1 MRALR
6 ASQLTLSI
14 QTVKLSNAFKNRIFI
29 RNNLKLELIEV
40 SYLIVGILQDEKK
53 RSIVKMPVVEIDCHN
68 KSIRNN
74 CSSIIICV
82 VIAKSELFEKSQ
94 KPLFCIPL

>member
-1 MRALR
+1 
-6 ASQLTLSI
+6 
-14 QTVKLSNAFKNRIFI
+14 
-29 RNNLKLELIEV
+29 
-40 SYLIVGILQDEKK
+40 
-53 RSIVKMPVVEIDCHN
+53 MPVVEIDCHN

-82 VIAKSELFEKSQ
+82 VIAKSELFEKIQ